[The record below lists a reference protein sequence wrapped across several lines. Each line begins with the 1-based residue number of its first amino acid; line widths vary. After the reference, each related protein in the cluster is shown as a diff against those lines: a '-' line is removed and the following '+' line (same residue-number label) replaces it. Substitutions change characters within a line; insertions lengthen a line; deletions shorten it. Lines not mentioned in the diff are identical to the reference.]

1 MRIET
6 REQLQA
12 IRKEAKA
19 KIDATPIRIL
29 ICAGTG
35 CISGG
40 SQFIYDKMKELVG
53 DNENVEVKFEGHVPH
68 PEVKKSG
75 CHGFCEMG
83 PLMRIE
89 PLNILYV
96 KVQPEDCEEIYNE
109 TIKNRKVIDRLVY
122 KQNGQ
127 SYVSQESIPF
137 YEKQTRIVLK
147 NCGHIDAE
155 HIEEYIAVG
164 GYEGLEKVLF
174 DMTKE
179 EGLDEILKSGLRGR
193 GGAGFPTGRKWA
205 EVAKQPVK
213 ERYVVCNGDEGDP
226 GAFMDRSIMEGDP
239 HKMIEGM
246 IIGAYLVGAQN
257 GYIYVRAEYPLAVER
272 LKIAIAQAEEA
283 GVLGDNILGTGF
295 NFKIELKYG
304 AGAFVCGEGTA
315 LINSIE
321 GKRGEPRMKT
331 FSSSKHGLWQAPTSV
346 NNVETFGNVPAIIN
360 KGADWFA
367 SYGTEDS
374 KGTKVF
380 ALGGKV
386 NNVGLVEV
394 PMGTTLREIVY
405 EIGGGI
411 PNGKEFKAVQTG
423 GPSGGCISARDLD
436 TPIDFKSLAS
446 IGSMMGSGGM
456 LVLDE
461 TDCMVDISKFF
472 LEFTVD
478 ESCGKCTPCRIGN
491 KRLLEML
498 TKICDGKGT
507 EEDLADLKD
516 LALTIKNT
524 SLCGLGKC
532 APNPVLST
540 LDCFYDEYLAHVKD
554 KKCPAAKCQ
563 SMLNYFIND
572 NCIGCGLCKKNCPA
586 DAITGEKKEKHV
598 IDTTKCLKC
607 GACMEKCKKHAIEKR

>member
-179 EGLDEILKSGLRGR
+179 E
-193 GGAGFPTGRKWA
+193 
-205 EVAKQPVK
+205 
-213 ERYVVCNGDEGDP
+213 
-226 GAFMDRSIMEGDP
+226 
-239 HKMIEGM
+239 
-246 IIGAYLVGAQN
+246 
-257 GYIYVRAEYPLAVER
+257 
-272 LKIAIAQAEEA
+272 
-283 GVLGDNILGTGF
+283 
-295 NFKIELKYG
+295 
-304 AGAFVCGEGTA
+304 
-315 LINSIE
+315 
-321 GKRGEPRMKT
+321 
-331 FSSSKHGLWQAPTSV
+331 
-346 NNVETFGNVPAIIN
+346 
-360 KGADWFA
+360 
-367 SYGTEDS
+367 
-374 KGTKVF
+374 
-380 ALGGKV
+380 
-386 NNVGLVEV
+386 
-394 PMGTTLREIVY
+394 
-405 EIGGGI
+405 
-411 PNGKEFKAVQTG
+411 
-423 GPSGGCISARDLD
+423 
-436 TPIDFKSLAS
+436 
-446 IGSMMGSGGM
+446 
-456 LVLDE
+456 
-461 TDCMVDISKFF
+461 
-472 LEFTVD
+472 
-478 ESCGKCTPCRIGN
+478 
-491 KRLLEML
+491 
-498 TKICDGKGT
+498 
-507 EEDLADLKD
+507 
-516 LALTIKNT
+516 
-524 SLCGLGKC
+524 
-532 APNPVLST
+532 
-540 LDCFYDEYLAHVKD
+540 
-554 KKCPAAKCQ
+554 
-563 SMLNYFIND
+563 
-572 NCIGCGLCKKNCPA
+572 
-586 DAITGEKKEKHV
+586 
-598 IDTTKCLKC
+598 
-607 GACMEKCKKHAIEKR
+607 

>member
-213 ERYVVCNGDEGDP
+213 ERYVVCNGDEGVP

-272 LKIAIAQAEEA
+272 LKIAIAQAEER
-283 GVLGDNILGTGF
+283 GLLGDNILGSGF
-295 NFKIELKYG
+295 NFRLHINRG
-304 AGAFVCGEGTA
+304 AGAFVCGEGSALTA
-315 LINSIE
+315 SIE
-321 GKRGEPRMKT
+321 GNRGMPRVKPRR
-331 FSSSKHGLWQAPTSV
+331 SAEKGLFERPTV
-346 NNVETFGNVPAIIN
+346 LNNVETYANVPMIIAN
-360 KGADWFA
+360 GSDWYRGF
-367 SYGTEDS
+367 GTEGS
-374 KGTKVF
+374 PGTKAF
-380 ALGGKV
+380 ALTGSV
-386 NNVGLVEV
+386 NNTGLIEV
-394 PMGTTLREIVY
+394 PM
-405 EIGGGI
+405 
-411 PNGKEFKAVQTG
+411 
-423 GPSGGCISARDLD
+423 
-436 TPIDFKSLAS
+436 
-446 IGSMMGSGGM
+446 
-456 LVLDE
+456 
-461 TDCMVDISKFF
+461 
-472 LEFTVD
+472 
-478 ESCGKCTPCRIGN
+478 
-491 KRLLEML
+491 
-498 TKICDGKGT
+498 
-507 EEDLADLKD
+507 
-516 LALTIKNT
+516 
-524 SLCGLGKC
+524 
-532 APNPVLST
+532 
-540 LDCFYDEYLAHVKD
+540 
-554 KKCPAAKCQ
+554 
-563 SMLNYFIND
+563 
-572 NCIGCGLCKKNCPA
+572 
-586 DAITGEKKEKHV
+586 
-598 IDTTKCLKC
+598 
-607 GACMEKCKKHAIEKR
+607 